1 MKSAGWIMLTTAF
14 FFIPVGIVYG
24 FLTNFEEM
32 VGFPALVVTG
42 LMSIMV
48 GGYIL
53 LHNKSVGAQAQDNE
67 AGEISDEAYEY
78 GFYSPWSWWPLVL
91 ATGAAIMF
99 VGVAVGFWIMPFGAV
114 ISLVGLIGLVY
125 EYDRGDHA
133 H

>member
-14 FFIPVGIVYG
+14 FFIPIGIIYG
-24 FLTNFEEM
+24 FLTGFREM

-42 LMSIMV
+42 LMTTMV
-48 GGYIL
+48 GAYIL
-53 LHNKSVGAQAQDNE
+53 IHQKSIGDQPQDNE

-78 GFYSPWSWWPLVL
+78 GFYSPWSWWPLTV
-91 ATGAAIMF
+91 AAGAAICF
-99 VGVAVGFWIMPFGAV
+99 VGIAVGLWIVPFGGV
-114 ISLVGLIGLVY
+114 IALVGLLGLTY